1 MFDLSFS
8 ELLVIGFV
16 ALVVIGPEKLPK
28 VARTAGAFF
37 GRMQRFV
44 AQVKNEVNREARF
57 EELQT
62 LQDEVKSSLQE
73 VQDDFEQ
80 SILSTGTHEVESDV
94 GAESKPVKKPR
105 KARQPKANTDTGSEE
120 AKPIRS
126 EVAGIEETTSQ
137 AELFSDADTQRPK
150 PRRTRKSSASKVV
163 SSTSIEQ

>member
-105 KARQPKANTDTGSEE
+105 KARQPKTNTDTGSAE

-126 EVAGIEETTSQ
+126 EVAGIDATTSQ

-150 PRRTRKSSASKVV
+150 PRRTRKSSASKGV
-163 SSTSIEQ
+163 SSTPLEQ